1 MEAGLAASAGLT
13 SQWLPRSTGAA
24 AASPRAASRS
34 TPASIAQAPSLS
46 LESAD
51 GGLVAGDVAAAT
63 MAGWS
68 RLVASASGTAAV
80 SGVPTPHPAKDRHS
94 AASMLGMVRVTAVS
108 WRGVAD
114 ASAMRGHGLPDA
126 ERAVV
131 SAAEHHHPWR
141 QGFGSSAMTQRLHA

>member
-1 MEAGLAASAGLT
+1 
-13 SQWLPRSTGAA
+13 
-24 AASPRAASRS
+24 
-34 TPASIAQAPSLS
+34 ASIAQAPSLS

-51 GGLVAGDVAAAT
+51 GGLAAGDVAAAT

-68 RLVASASGTAAV
+68 RLAASASGTVAV

-108 WRGVAD
+108 WRGVVD

-131 SAAEHHHPWR
+131 ECSGAPSSVATGVWIVRDDAAPSR
-141 QGFGSSAMTQRLHA
+141 DVADIAVSRP